1 MKYDVVVK
9 QTLIQYK
16 VFTVEASN
24 ADEAAD
30 IAERDAS
37 ELDFW
42 SWDEID
48 TNEFEVIDVEP
59 AGH

>member
-30 IAERDAS
+30 IAERDAA